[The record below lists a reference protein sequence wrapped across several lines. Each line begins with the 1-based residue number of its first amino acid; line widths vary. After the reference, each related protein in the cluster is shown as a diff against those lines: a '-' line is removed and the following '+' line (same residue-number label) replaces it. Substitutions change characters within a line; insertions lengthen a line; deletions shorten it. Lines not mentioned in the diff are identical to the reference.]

1 MNIPQTIVRVIG
13 AIMIVLGLLIWTGG
27 FDALIPIHI
36 LIGIVLVIALWWLA
50 SAAYR
55 AGVAPGLVVAAA
67 AIGFILPI
75 VGIAQQGV
83 LEADKNAW
91 VPIVHLA
98 LGLAAIG
105 LGEALAGAMRR
116 GSVGR
121 LPEGPP
127 VALAGASL

>member
-1 MNIPQTIVRVIG
+1 MNIPQTIVRVTG
-13 AIMIVLGLLIWTGG
+13 AVMIVLGLLIWAGG
-27 FDALIPIHI
+27 FDPLIPIHI
-36 LIGIVLVIALWWLA
+36 LVGIVLVIALWWLA
-50 SAAYR
+50 YLAYR
-55 AGVAPGLVVAAA
+55 AGVTPGLVVSAV

-105 LGEALAGAMRR
+105 LGEALAGAMGRR
-116 GSVGR
+116 SSATSR
-121 LPEGPP
+121 
-127 VALAGASL
+127 